1 MRKYFDQ
8 KFKTKFSKQT
18 MAGKEG
24 FQWVIREMENE
35 FEYPECDSNN
45 FDEFFSML
53 AKFNQHINYFIRI
66 YEIDKKELK
75 IENKFV
81 TVLSDI
87 ARFAIK
93 NKTITQVMKNNDYK
107 NFSMLYLLGL
117 IAGFVQKT
125 RINGAYDFGM
135 FIFYNWFEL
144 HEIKNMSKKNRNNI
158 EKLLKNLT
166 ITEKKKITDIYSK
179 NFNETIVGY
188 NKRNLTGLKK
198 YTQLFNNFGYK
209 RNQFCTWQEDYILK
223 MSKLS
228 FSISEII
235 PQFSSRT
242 WKIPNYDLWDEQ
254 VINNMKNFFEKSD
267 DALMILE
274 VIDYR
279 LHNKNIGTT
288 TQKIVFDQVL
298 NRIKNQNRRYDF
310 DNIWFYILIKQMKE
324 KNNYITKNINQIY
337 IELKKKRNIQII
349 LFLKEKGFKI
359 DKELQKKIDKY
370 YIKQIKAIEQIENLY
385 TFTE

>member
-310 DNIWFYILIKQMKE
+310 DNIWFYILF
-324 KNNYITKNINQIY
+324 N
-337 IELKKKRNIQII
+337 
-349 LFLKEKGFKI
+349 
-359 DKELQKKIDKY
+359 
-370 YIKQIKAIEQIENLY
+370 
-385 TFTE
+385 